1 MFCFSFSR
9 TFYLYLDPIYH
20 LITMCELNA
29 MLVNGTDK
37 KLLMEDV
44 IRLVVND
51 EDITITG
58 MFGDT
63 CQVKGKIL
71 RVDITKQEALIQ
83 KID

>member
-1 MFCFSFSR
+1 
-9 TFYLYLDPIYH
+9 
-20 LITMCELNA
+20 MCELNA
-29 MLVNGTDK
+29 MLVNGTDT

-51 EDITITG
+51 EDITMTG
-58 MFGDT
+58 MLGDT

>member
-1 MFCFSFSR
+1 MFCSMS
-9 TFYLYLDPIYH
+9 LSIYN
-20 LITMCELNA
+20 LIIMCELHA
-29 MLVNGTDK
+29 MLVDGTDK

-44 IRLVVND
+44 VRLVVND
-51 EDITITG
+51 EDITMTG
-58 MFGDT
+58 MLGDT

>member
-1 MFCFSFSR
+1 
-9 TFYLYLDPIYH
+9 
-20 LITMCELNA
+20 
-29 MLVNGTDK
+29 MLVDGTDK

-44 IRLVVND
+44 VRLIVND

-58 MFGDT
+58 MLGDT
-63 CQVKGKIL
+63 MQVKGKIL

>member
-1 MFCFSFSR
+1 MSPS
-9 TFYLYLDPIYH
+9 IYN
-20 LITMCELNA
+20 LIIMCELNA
-29 MLVNGTDK
+29 MLVDGTDK

-44 IRLVVND
+44 VRLIVND

-58 MFGDT
+58 MLGDT
-63 CQVKGKIL
+63 MQVKGKIL

>member
-1 MFCFSFSR
+1 
-9 TFYLYLDPIYH
+9 
-20 LITMCELNA
+20 MCELNA
-29 MLVNGTDK
+29 MLVDGTDK

-44 IRLVVND
+44 VRLVVND

-58 MFGDT
+58 MLGDT
-63 CQVKGKIL
+63 MQVKGKIL

>member
-1 MFCFSFSR
+1 
-9 TFYLYLDPIYH
+9 
-20 LITMCELNA
+20 MCELNA
-29 MLVNGTDK
+29 MLVDGTDK

-44 IRLVVND
+44 VRLVVND

-58 MFGDT
+58 MLGDT
-63 CQVKGKIL
+63 KQVKGKIL

>member
-1 MFCFSFSR
+1 MSPS
-9 TFYLYLDPIYH
+9 IYN
-20 LITMCELNA
+20 LIIMCELHA
-29 MLVNGTDK
+29 MLVDGTDQ

-58 MFGDT
+58 ILGDT
-63 CQVKGKIL
+63 MQIKGKIL
-71 RVDITKQEALIQ
+71 RVDLTKQEALIQ

>member
-1 MFCFSFSR
+1 
-9 TFYLYLDPIYH
+9 
-20 LITMCELNA
+20 MCELNA
-29 MLVNGTDK
+29 MLVDGTDT

-44 IRLVVND
+44 VRLVVND

-58 MFGDT
+58 MLGDT
-63 CQVKGKIL
+63 MQVKGKIL

>member
-1 MFCFSFSR
+1 
-9 TFYLYLDPIYH
+9 
-20 LITMCELNA
+20 
-29 MLVNGTDK
+29 MLVDGTDK

-58 MFGDT
+58 ILGDT
-63 CQVKGKIL
+63 MQIKGKIL
-71 RVDITKQEALIQ
+71 RVDLTKQEALIQ

>member
-1 MFCFSFSR
+1 MSPS
-9 TFYLYLDPIYH
+9 IYN
-20 LITMCELNA
+20 LITMCELHA
-29 MLVNGTDK
+29 MLVDGTDK

-58 MFGDT
+58 ILGDT
-63 CQVKGKIL
+63 MQIKGKIL
-71 RVDITKQEALIQ
+71 RVDLTKQEALIQ